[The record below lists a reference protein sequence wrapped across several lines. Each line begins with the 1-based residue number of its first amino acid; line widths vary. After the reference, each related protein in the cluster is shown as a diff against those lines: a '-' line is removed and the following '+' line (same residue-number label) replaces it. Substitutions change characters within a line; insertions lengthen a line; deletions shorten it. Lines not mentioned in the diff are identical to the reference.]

1 MGAAGFRAG
10 HIDVPGASRRF
21 VLSSAITPTPMRRLL
36 RITATFALALVF
48 SAGMAFGQSNNEA
61 TVDQNASGGEATVT
75 QTGKDNL
82 VTGQGAKAS
91 SGIVQDNKSK
101 AVVNQVGDDNQ
112 VSGLYQGGNSANF
125 NELSSGFNNVAEI
138 DQRGDNN
145 FFGNAKNSL
154 TLQGSRSI
162 GPAELDLDQIGDRHS
177 TELNQRGRTDADIE
191 QRNDGSGIPVGSGNT
206 ATVKQADFSGNGTG
220 TNLELL
226 QAGLR
231 NTSEIVQNGT
241 DNDADIFVTGN
252 GNEVDAEQRNEGSD
266 LYLNMEDAAGT
277 VGFDNGNT
285 VDVDQTGGGGLIDG
299 GIDGSFNTVTVT
311 QSGFSNTVDG
321 SVSGTGQADGLF
333 VDGDNNTVTVTQS
346 SDNNVSTVDIVGSS
360 NTTTITQQSN

>member
-1 MGAAGFRAG
+1 
-10 HIDVPGASRRF
+10 
-21 VLSSAITPTPMRRLL
+21 MRQLL

-48 SAGMAFGQSNNEA
+48 TAGMAFGQTNNKA
-61 TVDQNASGGEATVT
+61 TVDQNSSGSQATIT

-82 VTGQGAKAS
+82 VTGKGAKAS
-91 SGIVQDNKSK
+91 SGVVQTNKSK

-112 VSGLYQGGNSANF
+112 VSGLYQGGNPAIF

-138 DQRGDNN
+138 DQKGDDN

-191 QRNDGSGIPVGSGNT
+191 QRNKGSGIPVGSGNT
-206 ATVKQADFSGNGTG
+206 ATVKQSDFSGNGTG

-226 QAGLR
+226 QVGLR
-231 NTSEIVQNGT
+231 NTSDITQGGRGPFTPTN
-241 DNDADIFVTGN
+241 NDAKIFVTGN
-252 GNEVDAEQRNEGSD
+252 GNEVDAEQLRSDND

-277 VGFDNGNT
+277 AGFDNGNT
-285 VDVDQTGGGGLIDG
+285 VDVDQTGGNGLIDG
-299 GIDGSFNTVTVT
+299 GIDGSFNTVTVK

-333 VDGDNNTVTVTQS
+333 IDGGNNTVTVTQS
-346 SDNNVSTVDIVGSS
+346 SDNNLTDVEVIGSNNS
-360 NTTTITQQSN
+360 TTITQQSN